1 MVAAM
6 GMSSGDIVGGSGEE
20 EATDVG
26 SGGGGGGS
34 GRERRGSQQ
43 GCTTTVSSVSATNT
57 TATSFPVTQALVS
70 LLAANSSLIHL
81 AGKGSSWSVCE
92 YCTYNI

>member
-20 EATDVG
+20 DVDVTLCE
-26 SGGGGGGS
+26 
-34 GRERRGSQQ
+34 ERRGCQNA
-43 GCTTTVSSVSATNT
+43 SAMHQ
-57 TATSFPVTQALVS
+57 TSFPVTQALVS

-81 AGKGSSWSVCE
+81 AGKGKI
-92 YCTYNI
+92 YLGY

>member
-20 EATDVG
+20 DVDVTLCE
-26 SGGGGGGS
+26 
-34 GRERRGSQQ
+34 ERRGCQNA
-43 GCTTTVSSVSATNT
+43 SAMHQ
-57 TATSFPVTQALVS
+57 TSFPVTQALVS

-81 AGKGSSWSVCE
+81 AGKGKIFMGYDICLLIKTRYFRPVWTVCFSWL
-92 YCTYNI
+92 